1 MSDQYLDTDKH
12 EQKHGGRQPE
22 VHLGQISFQDSKELM
37 TATMKLLE
45 VLDPLVDL

>member
-1 MSDQYLDTDKH
+1 MFTPKSSQ
-12 EQKHGGRQPE
+12 GPSGRQPE
-22 VHLGQISFQDSKELM
+22 VHLGQISFQDSRELM